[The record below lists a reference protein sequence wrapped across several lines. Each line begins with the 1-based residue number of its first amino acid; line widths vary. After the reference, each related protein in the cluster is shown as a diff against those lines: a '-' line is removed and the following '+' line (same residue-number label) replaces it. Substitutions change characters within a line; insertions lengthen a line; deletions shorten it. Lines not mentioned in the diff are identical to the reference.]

1 MTFDLKSETR
11 PPSLTFGY
19 YQFSKIITILY
30 SCFNG
35 SSFFPFTSGEDAVL
49 NEWEHLPPIG
59 PRPYKGYVGLKN
71 AGATCYMNSVIQQV
85 GILRLSKASANT
97 FFYQGNIMRIFPI
110 TCKLRLNLCSVM
122 QEMALNNKRKAL
134 LHSSRCNQTMFNN
147 FQVIVSNY

>member
-97 FFYQGNIMRIFPI
+97 FCYQGNIMRIFAI
-110 TCKLRLNLCSVM
+110 TC
-122 QEMALNNKRKAL
+122 
-134 LHSSRCNQTMFNN
+134 
-147 FQVIVSNY
+147 